1 MPHVISRRHFLAY
14 TPAVFSAAAWLKAA
28 AATPAEGIIM
38 TVNGPIQPMELGVT
52 LPHEHVLVDFIGA
65 DKISPGRY
73 DAHEAYRI
81 ILPHLLSLREKG
93 CRSLIECTPNFL
105 GRDPRLLQRL
115 SLAAGLHIITNTGL
129 YGAAAHKY
137 LPAYVQQETAEQL
150 ASRWIAEWKHGIG
163 DTRIRPGFIKSG
175 MDKGPLSPL
184 QRKLVEAA
192 ALTWRQTGL
201 PIGIHTGDGAAAQEE
216 AAILKEKK
224 VPLSAWIWIHAQNE
238 KDLAIHDDLAGA
250 GAWVSLDGLSK
261 ENAQDYIT
269 RLSRLKQNGF
279 LRQVLISHDA
289 GWYNVG
295 QAGGGQFRNYNY
307 LFTGFVPLLKQHG
320 FTEAD
325 IRMLMVENP
334 ARAFTIHPQPPGA

>member
-1 MPHVISRRHFLAY
+1 MLHVISRRHFLTYA
-14 TPAVFSAAAWLKAA
+14 PAVFSIAAWLKAA
-28 AATPAEGIIM
+28 AASPAAGIIM
-38 TVNGPIQPMELGVT
+38 TVNGPIRPSELGVT

-65 DKISPGRY
+65 DKVSPNRY
-73 DAHEAYRI
+73 DEHEAYRI

-105 GRDPRLLQRL
+105 GRNPRLLQRL
-115 SLAAGLHIITNTGL
+115 SLAAGLHLITNTGL

-137 LPAYVQQETAEQL
+137 LPAYVQQETPEQL
-150 ASRWIAEWKHGIG
+150 AGRWVAEWKNGIG
-163 DTRIRPGFIKSG
+163 DTGIKPGFIKSG

-184 QRKLVEAA
+184 QRKLVTAA

-216 AAILKEKK
+216 AAILKEMK

-238 KDLAIHDDLAGA
+238 KDLAIHDQLAGA

-269 RLSRLKQNGF
+269 RLTRLKQHGF
-279 LRQVLISHDA
+279 LQQTLISHDA

-295 QAGGGQFRNYNY
+295 QPGGGQFRNYNY
-307 LFTGFVPLLKQHG
+307 LLTAFVPLLKQHG

-325 IRMLMVENP
+325 IRMLTVENP
-334 ARAFTIHPQPPGA
+334 ARAFTIQPQPAGV